1 MFDTLP
7 SSSNSSLQVVR
18 DQQLLSAP
26 VCSVSR
32 RIRNG
37 DAQQGLTLLLTVS
50 ILQLGR
56 SATHAVCCTSRSVT
70 PYSYTSCSF
79 RCAESFHILVIHTL
93 CRLCDALSFVRGGV
107 LVVLSLSVLSLY
119 RPKRRLAR
127 GSSPASRSRLSV
139 SQWSHA
145 CMAYTG
151 VCAHDVNE
159 NV

>member
-7 SSSNSSLQVVR
+7 SSSNSSLQVVH
-18 DQQLLSAP
+18 DQHAETP
-26 VCSVSR
+26 CAASVSR

-70 PYSYTSCSF
+70 PYTSCSF

-107 LVVLSLSVLSLY
+107 LVVLSLSVLSL
-119 RPKRRLAR
+119 
-127 GSSPASRSRLSV
+127 SSEAKASS
-139 SQWSHA
+139 W
-145 CMAYTG
+145 
-151 VCAHDVNE
+151 
-159 NV
+159 